1 MAKADGSVIINTRM
15 DSKSFASGAK
25 QLSSKGAEACQK
37 LSAGFSKLG
46 VIIGAALSVGKII
59 QFGAAASKAAR
70 EYSDALIGL
79 QSIVEGQGRSF
90 SNAQAFIEEYT
101 KDGLIPATNAI
112 TAYKNLALRGYDDS
126 QIKQVMI
133 ALKDAS
139 AYGRAASYSMGYAV
153 QSATEGLKNEN
164 SILVDNAGVTKNVAK
179 MWDEYAASIGT
190 TANNLTQQQKI
201 QAEVVGIM
209 AETKFQT
216 GDAAKVSGTLSGQ
229 LQQLSFNFNSLKV
242 AVGGIV
248 NPIVQYVLPAINAAV
263 AGFTKLANA
272 AAQVVS
278 VLFGK
283 VSTSG
288 SSLAE
293 QNNAIAGSAIAGAEA
308 EEKLADATKAA
319 GKAAKQSLAGFD
331 ELNTLQDKAGG
342 SGGGSPSTGGSSGG
356 GVTSAPTIEATTP
369 EVTMPDWAQMM
380 IDKLKAGN
388 WAETATIITQQLN
401 QAVASVNWGDV
412 GNKIAGYMDGALAFL
427 ATAILTF
434 DWFSLGSNLGTSI
447 NSILDGVD
455 WTNLGVILGAKL
467 KIVIEGLGGFFA
479 TFDWSALGRA
489 IADTFMGLWNA
500 IDWAKAGEMITDGV
514 VGAFKTISTALKK
527 VDWLKIGKDIIK
539 FFANINLS
547 GISSSFF
554 NAIGAA
560 LAGVGEFIW
569 GLLSQAWSY
578 VSEELITFAVKS
590 GGFTIEGLLLGIL
603 KALGNIALWIHY
615 NIFKPIADGF
625 CEAFGIHSPSTKF
638 AEFGRY
644 IIEGLLNGIKNT
656 WNKITTF
663 FSASLSTIST
673 TISTTWNSIK
683 TTASTT
689 WSNIKNILASTWESI
704 KSTAST
710 TWSNIKNILASTWE
724 SIKSTASTKFTDTKN
739 KILDT
744 WNAVKNSNTW
754 NTIKSN
760 LYSAWDD
767 IRSKAESKF
776 GNIRDTISSA
786 WKNAMG
792 SLSGGNVDFSVIGTN
807 IKDAF
812 ASGINKLIAGLND
825 ALYRI
830 IYKINDVILDAR
842 AIHFSILGKTHYPF
856 LNIPTIPQVAI
867 PYLAKGAVIPPNA
880 PFMAMLGDQKYGTN
894 IEAPLSTIQ
903 EAVAL
908 VLEDMTGGLMA
919 GFEATVAVLREILE
933 AILGIEIGDTV
944 IAEAV
949 ERYNRKMSVVKGG

>member
-1 MAKADGSVIINTRM
+1 MAKADGSVIINTRI

-139 AYGRAASYSMGYAV
+139 AYGRAASYSMGDAV

-201 QAEVVGIM
+201 QAEVAGIM

-278 VLFGK
+278 LLFGK

-288 SSLAE
+288 GGLAE

-331 ELNTLQDKAGG
+331 ELNTLQDKASG
-342 SGGGSPSTGGSSGG
+342 SGGSPSIGGSSGG
-356 GVTSAPTIEATTP
+356 GVTNAPSIEATTEIQDTISPKLKEIAEKFKSLVEPLQKIDFKPAVNSIKKLGDSFKNLGSAIGNALEWAWKDILVPLSKWAIEEAAP
-369 EVTMPDWAQMM
+369 ELIDTLSAAFDALAEAAKPVISGLDRMMDHLQPVFRFIGENVLLVLSKFKERFQLMAQTLQEKAPKIEKSIAAVGEIFAIIWAKIEPICTKLRDLWSKTVSFISNLSSTGVGVM
-380 IDKLKAGN
+380 IDVFYGLV
-388 WAETATIITQQLN
+388 E
-401 QAVASVNWGDV
+401 
-412 GNKIAGYMDGALAFL
+412 FL
-427 ATAILTF
+427 AGAFSGDWSRAWKGIQSIFTSVGDAIGKNAAALEKATGIPFTNIYNNAKTKFNDTKTAIL
-434 DWFSLGSNLGTSI
+434 
-447 NSILDGVD
+447 
-455 WTNLGVILGAKL
+455 
-467 KIVIEGLGGFFA
+467 
-479 TFDWSALGRA
+479 
-489 IADTFMGLWNA
+489 NA
-500 IDWAKAGEMITDGV
+500 WD
-514 VGAFKTISTALKK
+514 
-527 VDWLKIGKDIIK
+527 
-539 FFANINLS
+539 
-547 GISSSFF
+547 
-554 NAIGAA
+554 
-560 LAGVGEFIW
+560 
-569 GLLSQAWSY
+569 
-578 VSEELITFAVKS
+578 
-590 GGFTIEGLLLGIL
+590 
-603 KALGNIALWIHY
+603 
-615 NIFKPIADGF
+615 
-625 CEAFGIHSPSTKF
+625 
-638 AEFGRY
+638 
-644 IIEGLLNGIKNT
+644 
-656 WNKITTF
+656 
-663 FSASLSTIST
+663 
-673 TISTTWNSIK
+673 
-683 TTASTT
+683 
-689 WSNIKNILASTWESI
+689 
-704 KSTAST
+704 
-710 TWSNIKNILASTWE
+710 
-724 SIKSTASTKFTDTKN
+724 
-739 KILDT
+739 
-744 WNAVKNSNTW
+744 AVKNSNTW

-767 IRSKAESKF
+767 IRSKAETKF

-786 WKNAMG
+786 WKNAMS

-830 IYKINDVILDAR
+830 IYRINDVILDAR
-842 AIHFSILGKTHYPF
+842 AIHYEILGKTHYPF
-856 LNIPTIPQVAI
+856 YNIPTIPQFAI

-880 PFMAMLGDQKYGTN
+880 PFMAMLGDQKHGTN

>member
-1 MAKADGSVIINTRM
+1 MAKADGSVIINTRI

-25 QLSSKGAEACQK
+25 QLSSKGSEACQK

-139 AYGRAASYSMGYAV
+139 AYGRAASYSMGDAV

-248 NPIVQYVLPAINAAV
+248 NPIIQYVLPAINAAV

-278 VLFGK
+278 LLFGK

-288 SSLAE
+288 GGLAE
-293 QNNAIAGSAIAGAEA
+293 QNNAIAGSAMAGAEA

-331 ELNTLQDKAGG
+331 ELNTLQEKT
-342 SGGGSPSTGGSSGG
+342 SGGGGSSSGTGSTAGGVSGG
-356 GVTSAPTIEATTP
+356 GASPITSETVVEDTMSIQIKKLADRIKNGQWS
-369 EVTMPDWAQMM
+369 EVASELT
-380 IDKLKAGN
+380 G
-388 WAETATIITQQLN
+388 QLN
-401 QAVASVNWGDV
+401 IAIASVDWQGI
-412 GNKIAGYMDGALAFL
+412 GAKIGSYINGVFVFL
-427 ATAILTF
+427 STAIGDF
-434 DWFSLGSNLGTSI
+434 DFASLG
-447 NSILDGVD
+447 
-455 WTNLGVILGAKL
+455 
-467 KIVIEGLGGFFA
+467 E
-479 TFDWSALGRA
+479 A
-489 IADTFMGLWNA
+489 IADSLMGLWNA
-500 IDWAKAGEMITDGV
+500 IDWGVAGKGFSDGV
-514 VGAFKTISTALKK
+514 IGVITTISAAIKK
-527 VDWLKIGKDIIK
+527 IDWKKIGKDVAKFIK
-539 FFANINLS
+539 NIDWNGVTTALFD
-547 GISSSFF
+547 G
-554 NAIGAA
+554 IGAA
-560 LAGVGEFIW
+560 IGGLAAFIW
-569 GLLSQAWSY
+569 GLVEDAWSSVVEWWY
-578 VSEELITFAVKS
+578 EVAFEDGK
-590 GGFTIEGLLLGIL
+590 FTMEGLLEGIWNAI
-603 KALGNIALWIHY
+603 KNIGKWIREK
-615 NIFKPIADGF
+615 IFDPFIRGF
-625 CEAFGIHSPSTKF
+625 KDAFGIHSPSTVM
-638 AEFGRY
+638 AEIGGY
-644 IIEGLLNGIKNT
+644 IIEGLLNGIT
-656 WNKITTF
+656 RAWD
-663 FSASLSTIST
+663 
-673 TISTTWNSIK
+673 SIK
-683 TTASTT
+683 TFVSNSVTNVKNSILNAWDTIKNSQTWQTISNNLKSTWDSIKNTASTKFTETKNKVLDAWNAVKNSQT
-689 WSNIKNILASTWESI
+689 WSNIKSSLT
-704 KSTAST
+704 T
-710 TWSNIKNILASTWE
+710 TWDGIKN
-724 SIKSTASTKFTDTKN
+724 TASTKFTDTKN
-739 KILDT
+739 RILEA

-754 NTIKSN
+754 NTIQSN

-767 IRSKAESKF
+767 IKSKAQTKF

-842 AIHFSILGKTHYPF
+842 AIHYEILGKTHYPF
-856 LNIPTIPQVAI
+856 YNIPTIPQFAI

-880 PFMAMLGDQKYGTN
+880 PFMAMLGDQKHGTN

-949 ERYNRKMSVVKGG
+949 ERYNRKMAVVKGG